1 MTIALKQLRLLGACS
16 GQVELFKARF
26 GTYVEITEE
35 LILEH
40 GKDFDLSW
48 LARKLFTSE
57 QYADYE
63 AKRDALWADYKA
75 KCDALY
81 ADYRAKCAPLDAD
94 FEAKRAPLWA
104 DYRAKRDA
112 LWADYEAKRAPLDAD
127 YTAKRALA
135 FWHIARI

>member
-1 MTIALKQLRLLGACS
+1 MTITLKQLRLLGACS

-48 LARKLFTSE
+48 LALKLFTSE
-57 QYADYE
+57 QYADFE
-63 AKRDALWADYKA
+63 
-75 KCDALY
+75 
-81 ADYRAKCAPLDAD
+81 AKCAPLDAD
-94 FEAKRAPLWA
+94 YEAKL
-104 DYRAKRDA
+104 DA
-112 LWADYEAKRAPLDAD
+112 LDAEYEAKYEALLGDYEAKRAPLDAD
-127 YTAKRALA
+127 YAAKRAALWEGYKAKRALA

>member
-1 MTIALKQLRLLGACS
+1 MTITLKKLRLLGACS

-63 AKRDALWADYKA
+63 AKR
-75 KCDALY
+75 
-81 ADYRAKCAPLDAD
+81 APLYYAV
-94 FEAKRAPLWA
+94 KRAPL
-104 DYRAKRDA
+104 Y
-112 LWADYEAKRAPLDAD
+112 ADYEAKRAPLYAD
-127 YTAKRALA
+127 YAAKRDALLGDYEA
-135 FWHIARI
+135 KCVVLYADYEAKLAPITADYQATYALIFWRVASGI

>member
-1 MTIALKQLRLLGACS
+1 MTITLKQLRLLGACS

-40 GKDFDLSW
+40 GEDFDLSW

-63 AKRDALWADYKA
+63 AKRAPLYYAA
-75 KCDALY
+75 KRDALY
-81 ADYRAKCAPLDAD
+81 ADYA
-94 FEAKRAPLWA
+94 
-104 DYRAKRDA
+104 AKRDA
-112 LWADYEAKRAPLDAD
+112 LLGDYEAKCIALYADYEAKLAPITAD
-127 YTAKRALA
+127 YQDTYALI
-135 FWHIARI
+135 FWRVASGI